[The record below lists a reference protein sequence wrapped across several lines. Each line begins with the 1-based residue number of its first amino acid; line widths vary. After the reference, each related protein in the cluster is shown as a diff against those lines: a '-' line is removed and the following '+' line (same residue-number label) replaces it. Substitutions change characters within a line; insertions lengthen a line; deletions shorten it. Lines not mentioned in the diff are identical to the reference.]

1 MDWNDDMHSNPH
13 AVPRGIERSAP
24 GQKNPL
30 TWTAKYGSVITAS
43 YEIASTDGM
52 NEKGVAAALLYLAE
66 SQYGVSEGKPI
77 LPISMWAQYVLDN
90 FGTVAEAVSALR
102 QEPFRIGI
110 CEAPN
115 GRAASLHLA
124 ISDPTGD
131 SAIFEYIDGQLT
143 IHHGKQYRVMTN
155 SPVFDQHLALNAYW
169 QRIGGMTFMPGTIS
183 AADRFVRT
191 SFFIDAVP
199 KKVDPRY
206 ITAVPGQSFHNQA
219 LASTL
224 GVVRAIGV
232 PLGIASPTEPNISAT
247 IWRTMSDQTNMVYYF
262 DSATSPSVFWVDLK
276 KIKFDAGQPIRKLLA
291 AGGAIYGGEVT
302 DKFVESPGFAFAP
315 AIS

>member
-1 MDWNDDMHSNPH
+1 MDWNDDMHSNLY
-13 AVPRGIERSAP
+13 AFPRGIERSAP

-66 SQYGVSEGKPI
+66 SQYGASEGKPI

-90 FGTVAEAVSALR
+90 FGTVAEAVTALR

-131 SAIFEYIDGQLT
+131 SAIFE
-143 IHHGKQYRVMTN
+143 
-155 SPVFDQHLALNAYW
+155 
-169 QRIGGMTFMPGTIS
+169 
-183 AADRFVRT
+183 
-191 SFFIDAVP
+191 
-199 KKVDPRY
+199 
-206 ITAVPGQSFHNQA
+206 
-219 LASTL
+219 
-224 GVVRAIGV
+224 
-232 PLGIASPTEPNISAT
+232 
-247 IWRTMSDQTNMVYYF
+247 
-262 DSATSPSVFWVDLK
+262 
-276 KIKFDAGQPIRKLLA
+276 
-291 AGGAIYGGEVT
+291 
-302 DKFVESPGFAFAP
+302 
-315 AIS
+315 